1 MWWFQLFTN
10 CNINEAM
17 VQNMIKI
24 SNGNFNKN
32 IGFEVT
38 DTGGYVEI
46 ICTQA
51 FKNEEYKVLSSLEE
65 PS

>member
-1 MWWFQLFTN
+1 
-10 CNINEAM
+10 M